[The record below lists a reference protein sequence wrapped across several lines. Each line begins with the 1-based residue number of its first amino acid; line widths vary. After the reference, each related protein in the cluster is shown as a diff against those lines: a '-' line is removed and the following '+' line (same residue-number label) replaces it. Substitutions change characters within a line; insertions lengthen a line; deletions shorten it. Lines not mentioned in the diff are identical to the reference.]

1 MTNIQSQYGWQGPD
15 PIDILVTN
23 RTGSDVAVGDV
34 ERLDN
39 TRVDA
44 ASTTNSP
51 GASTA
56 GLANIVVPLLG
67 DARGHYLSTGIFG
80 VVQQVAVD
88 DNTSPIRFR
97 LRGACDAVSVET
109 TVVLATFIGVIETAK
124 EYVAIATSVTNAT
137 DAAVP
142 HKVVF
147 IPLTA
152 RTGAGLTD
160 GWWDGING
168 FGTISSI
175 KGLT

>member
-1 MTNIQSQYGWQGPD
+1 MKTQAGLGWMGPD
-15 PIDILVTN
+15 AEDILVTN
-23 RTGSDVAVGDV
+23 RTGSAVAVGDV

-39 TRVDA
+39 TRVDGD
-44 ASTTNSP
+44 STTNTV
-51 GASTA
+51 GLSTA

-67 DARGHYLSTGIFG
+67 DARGHYLSIGIFG
-80 VVQQVAVD
+80 VVQQAVAD
-88 DNTSPIRFR
+88 DAKCRFR
-97 LRGACDAVSVET
+97 LRGYCDSVSVET
-109 TVVLATFIGVIETAK
+109 TIVLATAIMVIETAK
-124 EYVAIATSVTNAT
+124 EFVAVATSVTNAT

-160 GWWDGING
+160 GWWNGITG

>member
-1 MTNIQSQYGWQGPD
+1 MQTQASLGWLGPD
-15 PIDILVTN
+15 KIEIVVTN
-23 RTGSDVAVGDV
+23 RTTSAVAVGDV

-39 TRVDA
+39 TLVDGD
-44 ASTTNSP
+44 STTNQP
-51 GASTA
+51 GLATS

-80 VVQQVAVD
+80 VVQSTAA
-88 DNTSPIRFR
+88 DNVKCRFR
-97 LRGACDAVSVET
+97 LKGYCDAVSVET
-109 TVVLATFIGVIETAK
+109 TVVLATFIGVAETAK

-142 HKVVF
+142 HKVIF

-160 GWWDGING
+160 GWFDGVNG
-168 FGTISSI
+168 FGMISSI

>member
-1 MTNIQSQYGWQGPD
+1 MDTQHSLGWLGPQKVE
-15 PIDILVTN
+15 IIVTN
-23 RTGSDVAVGDV
+23 RTGSAVVVGDV

-39 TRVDA
+39 TLVDGD
-44 ASTTNSP
+44 STTNVV
-51 GASTA
+51 GTA
-56 GLANIVVPLLG
+56 AAGVANIVVPLLG

-80 VVQQVAVD
+80 VVQRGCA
-88 DNTSPIRFR
+88 DNEKTAFR
-97 LRGACDAVSVET
+97 LRGYCDAVSVET
-109 TVVLATFIGVIETAK
+109 TVVLATFIGVIQTAK

-152 RTGAGLTD
+152 RTGAGTTD
-160 GWWDGING
+160 GWFDGITG